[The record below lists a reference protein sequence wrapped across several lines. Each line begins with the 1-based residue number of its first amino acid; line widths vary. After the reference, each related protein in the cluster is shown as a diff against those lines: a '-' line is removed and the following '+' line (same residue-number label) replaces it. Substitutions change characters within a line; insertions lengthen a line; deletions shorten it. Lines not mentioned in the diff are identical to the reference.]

1 MNPNQIFARP
11 VVEPWKPV
19 TLPDILGDLFGV
31 QLLPQSTP
39 LFQTILLSV
48 AGTPLCGT

>member
-19 TLPDILGDLFGV
+19 TLPDILGDLFFLGGCSYCRS
-31 QLLPQSTP
+31 QRRCSR
-39 LFQTILLSV
+39 
-48 AGTPLCGT
+48 